1 MRGYLF
7 HIVFVL
13 FFGVAYAYVYGV
25 GMHLS
30 VQPPSLQILG
40 ANMAGVVLSL
50 LLVGYLQAVHRGVDS
65 RYRSLLL
72 GILFLYNFGLL
83 MQYANAQNMPPR
95 MSDLAV
101 LRSSDQWIADSL
113 YQEVAQDEY
122 AKYADQ
128 SVRTVRRL
136 SDRGDRDATLFL
148 IAWSA
153 QVNQAL
159 ERLYTEDRASYILA
173 QTYQRKHATDSQRIQ
188 AANYVLDQREANV
201 FDQLPLQR
209 TFGRLSI
216 RVLPVLVIWL
226 LFALFGFGIPQHFR
240 LVGWALALG
249 LFVATLTFQVMS
261 GIWFSVYGIGL
272 LGLVVAFGVAAY
284 PDDDLGE
291 RIWYHLFEGVWV
303 KVNAATIYLSFAA
316 AATLGLLCWLAVA
329 GSDTGAAEILKLPL
343 AFILMWMLY
352 FLNVQSSISHD
363 LVTRTR
369 HTFRE
374 SALFYPT
381 TFLSLSLLLF
391 SPVALTAALDVGQSV
406 VISFSVVLLL
416 LFTRHE
422 VRHGQ
427 IVGFL
432 TLGVIVAMYFYLTHA
447 DTWTAYIQPFT
458 HDVLW
463 VLCFLVALGILVFWA
478 TPHYRQRRMREAYIR
493 PEETEDGLPYTPW
506 TTWTQLGFVSA
517 MVMGVVLFS
526 LRVAATKIASHP
538 TARYRLTLFEDLFS
552 PELIHLRGA
561 HTTTWWDAAHNM
573 VESLFGMLDAGV
585 MGATLGRGGAEHVTK
600 ISQDFMFSAVVGDW
614 GAIGGVCL
622 LLIVG
627 YIAVQCYQMAGEV
640 PQIKQRFFVLAVV
653 AFLVAQTLVTVLGSM
668 GGLPL
673 TGVPIPLVSD
683 GLTSATTYAVLLGLV
698 AVLHQRYVWVAQQTR
713 YEHAPTAQSH
723 VFGQPF

>member
-1 MRGYLF
+1 MRRYLF

-13 FFGVAYAYVYGV
+13 FFGVAYLYVFGV

-30 VQPPSLQILG
+30 VQPPSLKILG
-40 ANMAGVVLSL
+40 ANLVVVAVSL
-50 LLVGYLQAVHRGVDS
+50 LLLGYLQAVHRGLDS
-65 RYRSLLL
+65 RHRAFLF

-113 YQEVAQDEY
+113 YQKVAQGDYERF
-122 AKYADQ
+122 ADQ
-128 SVRTVRRL
+128 SVQDVRRL
-136 SDRGDRDATLFL
+136 SRQGDRDATLFL
-148 IAWSA
+148 IYWSG

-159 ERLYTEDRASYILA
+159 EQSYAEDRASYILA
-173 QTYQRKHATDSQRIQ
+173 QTYQRKHVGDASRIQ
-188 AANYVLDQREANV
+188 QANVVLEQREANV
-201 FDQLPLQR
+201 FDRLPVQR
-209 TFGRLSI
+209 TFGHLTIRL
-216 RVLPVLVIWL
+216 LPVLVLWL

-240 LVGWALALG
+240 LVGWALALLLLGATFSFHAMQGVWVSMYVLG
-249 LFVATLTFQVMS
+249 L
-261 GIWFSVYGIGL
+261 I
-272 LGLVVAFGVAAY
+272 GLVVAFGVAAY

-291 RIWYHLFEGVWV
+291 RIWYHLFEGVWR

-352 FLNVQSSISHD
+352 FLHVQSSISHD

-391 SPVALTAALDVGQSV
+391 SPVGLTAALDVGQSV
-406 VISFSVVLLL
+406 VISFAVVLLL
-416 LFTRHE
+416 LFARHD

-427 IVGFL
+427 VVGFL
-432 TLGVIVAMYFYLTHA
+432 TLGVIVAMYFYLTNA
-447 DTWTAYIQPFT
+447 DTWTAYLRPFT

-463 VLCFLVALGILVFWA
+463 VLCFLVALGILIFWA
-478 TPHYRQRRMREAYIR
+478 TPHYRQRRMREAYVR

-506 TTWTQLGFVSA
+506 TTYTQLGFVLS
-517 MVMGVVLFS
+517 MVMGVVLIS
-526 LRVAATKIASHP
+526 LRVASTKIAEHP

-552 PELIHLRGA
+552 PELIHLRG
-561 HTTTWWDAAHNM
+561 TYTSTWWDAAHNM
-573 VESLFGMLDAGV
+573 VESLFGMLDAGLV
-585 MGATLGRGGAEHVTK
+585 GATLGRGGAEHVTK

-627 YIAVQCYQMAGEV
+627 YLAVQGYQMAGEV
-640 PQIKQRFFVLAVV
+640 PQIKQRFFVLAVI

-698 AVLHQRYVWVAQQTR
+698 AVLHQRYVWVQAHT
-713 YEHAPTAQSH
+713 HPAAPATAH
-723 VFGQPF
+723 RPVYGHPF